1 MDLLKEEKKLVEKK
15 HKAFENLE
23 RKQKY
28 LTGAV
33 TSFKKAR
40 RELKAANIRLR
51 VMRRQ
56 IKMEGIER
64 PTIMQVYHPGDP
76 GLGEENSE

>member
-40 RELKAANIRLR
+40 RELKVANIQLR
-51 VMRRQ
+51 TIRRQ
-56 IKMEGIER
+56 IKAQGIE
-64 PTIMQVYHPGDP
+64 PFNAPETITEPEPVE
-76 GLGEENSE
+76 EENAD